1 MLNFSWHRCVDS
13 IFGYNLVEEVG
24 EFRYRSPST
33 IVSISLDCRIYR
45 HFLNVRKHVEA
56 YQMISGRLR
65 PNGGQ
70 WIGQE
75 SGVGEAEFGGKAGV
89 KPPQQFN

>member
-1 MLNFSWHRCVDS
+1 LP
-13 IFGYNLVEEVG
+13 NLSSFF
-24 EFRYRSPST
+24 EF
-33 IVSISLDCRIYR
+33 
-45 HFLNVRKHVEA
+45 RKHVEA

-75 SGVGEAEFGGKAGV
+75 SGVGEAEFVGKAGV
-89 KPPQQFN
+89 KPPQQFNEISEISVIS